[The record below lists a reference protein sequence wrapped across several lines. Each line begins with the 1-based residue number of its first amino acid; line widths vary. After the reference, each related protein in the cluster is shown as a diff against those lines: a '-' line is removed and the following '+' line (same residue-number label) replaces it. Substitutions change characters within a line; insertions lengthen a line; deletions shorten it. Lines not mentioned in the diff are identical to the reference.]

1 MAEKRDYYEVLGV
14 QRNASKE
21 QIKDT
26 YRKLA
31 MEFHPDRNKSP
42 EAEEKFKEI
51 SEAYAVLSD
60 DEKRQQYDALGH
72 AGFDQRYTRED
83 IFRGADFDSIFR
95 DLGFGDLFRAFF
107 GGGGFGGEF
116 RERSNRGQDLVY
128 DLEITLEEA
137 AHGTEKEIEVPRTEK
152 CDVCG
157 GSGASP
163 GTSPRTCPRCNGA
176 GKIQNMRKTGFA
188 MYVQVTPCPTCR
200 GKGVLID
207 SPCKNCRGSGLVKK
221 RRRISVKIPV
231 GIDEGYQLR
240 LRGEGEMTTNGGGE
254 PGDLYVQMHV
264 VPNELFMREGD
275 DLMHVLIISY
285 PQAALGGDVS
295 VPTLEGPT
303 TVRIHPGTQ
312 PGETL
317 RLKGKGM
324 PRFRGYGKGDLLIRI
339 GISVPEKLTS
349 EQRALL
355 EQLGRE
361 LGEEGKPK
369 SHRFRL

>member
-14 QRNASKE
+14 PRNASKD

-31 MEFHPDRNKSP
+31 MQFHPDRNKSP

-60 DEKRQQYDALGH
+60 DEKRQQYNALGH

-83 IFRGADFDSIFR
+83 IFRGADFDSVFR

-240 LRGEGEMTTNGGGE
+240 TPFPLQVGQGDE

-317 RLKGKGM
+317 RLRGKGM